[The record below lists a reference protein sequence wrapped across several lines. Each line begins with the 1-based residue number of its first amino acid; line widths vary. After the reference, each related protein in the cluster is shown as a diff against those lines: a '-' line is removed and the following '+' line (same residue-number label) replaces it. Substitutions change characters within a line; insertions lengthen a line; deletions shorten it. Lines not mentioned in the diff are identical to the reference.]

1 MKVKMRTFTCSGA
14 LALCAISLASHAVAA
29 TKTWDGGAAGT
40 GSVLTTAA
48 NWVGDTAPAAGDDLI
63 LDPAFVS
70 TGTIG
75 NSSGYMYLTTSSGSS
90 VTAHSLALMNNN
102 LVTFAA
108 NSSDVATARTLTLT
122 GAGAAINVLGT
133 DVTFGRSFGG
143 PLGVVLSAATTVNV
157 SNANTLLTFSNTVV
171 ISGTGSMTKTG
182 EGTVLMGRYNTFS
195 GGFTLEAGTVR
206 TNFPGVFALTEGP
219 LGTGTVTLKGG
230 NLQSVSES
238 SRVYYN
244 NVVLDGDIA
253 FGATTGNGAATQT
266 FSSGSGGTSTILA
279 SDSTL
284 NTLADVIWN
293 QNISTSGTDA
303 YRITKT
309 GGATLSL
316 TGTNTNISGFSVLG
330 GVLEFGGVSTMGG
343 TVSEYVSNYFEMD
356 GGTIRFTSTVNTTPL
371 TGNRG
376 FMLGAGGGTIDVA
389 SGVIMN
395 ANGRFR
401 ESAAGASLVKSGL
414 GTYIMG
420 AGVSEYT
427 GATLVSQGTLLLDGD
442 ASIESSPVTVSA
454 GATFGGLGTVGGAV
468 TVSGTLSPGT
478 LVTTEGALEINNALS
493 LDSSAVVLFGLS
505 TVGADQI
512 TGVTDLTLDGVI
524 KVSLVGGYVPLAGQT
539 FQLIDWSGTLV
550 DNGFVFDFTD
560 ASLPEGMEWDTANFL
575 TDGTITA
582 VPEPAVVSLALASLG
597 LLALRRTRRGSAV
610 LG

>member
-48 NWVGDTAPAAGDDLI
+48 NWVGDTAPVAGDDLI

-90 VTAHSLALMNNN
+90 VTAHSLTLMNNN

-206 TNFPGVFALTEGP
+206 TNFPGVFAMTEGP

-316 TGTNTNISGFSVLG
+316 TGTNTNISGFSVVG

-427 GATLVSQGTLLLDGD
+427 GATLVSEGTLLLDGD

>member
-1 MKVKMRTFTCSGA
+1 MNGKMRILTCTGA
-14 LALCAISLASHAVAA
+14 MALCALGLAPHAVAA

-48 NWVGDTAPAAGDDLI
+48 NWLGDTAPVAGDDLI
-63 LDPAFVS
+63 LNPAFVS

-75 NSSGYMYLTTSSGSS
+75 NASGYMYLTTSAGSS
-90 VTAHSLALMNNN
+90 VTAHSLTLMNNN

-122 GAGAAINVLGT
+122 GSGAALNVLGT
-133 DVTFGRSFGG
+133 DVTFGRTFGG
-143 PLGVVLSAATTVNV
+143 PLGVVLDAATTVNV
-157 SNANTLLTFSNTVV
+157 ANAGTLLTFSNTVV
-171 ISGTGSMTKTG
+171 ISGTGSMIKTG
-182 EGTVLMGRYNTFS
+182 DGTVLMGRYNTFS

-244 NVVLDGDIA
+244 NVVLDGNIS
-253 FGATTGNGAATQT
+253 FGAASGNGAATQT
-266 FSSGSGGTSTILA
+266 FSAGTGGTSTVLA
-279 SDSTL
+279 SSSTL
-284 NTLADVIWN
+284 NTLANVIWN
-293 QNISTSGTDA
+293 QNITTSGTEA

-309 GGATLSL
+309 GAATLTLS
-316 TGTNTNISGFSVLG
+316 GTNTNIAGFSVLG
-330 GVLEFGGVSTMGG
+330 GVLELGGVSTMGG
-343 TVSEYVSNYFEMD
+343 AVSEYVANYFELD

-401 ESAAGASLVKSGL
+401 ESAAGATLVKTGS

-420 AGVSEYT
+420 AGVSDYT
-427 GATLVSQGTLLLDGD
+427 GATLVSQGTLLIDGD
-442 ASIESSPVTVSA
+442 ATIESSDVTVAA
-454 GATFGGLGTVGGAV
+454 GATFGGLGTVGGTV

-478 LVTTEGALEINNALS
+478 LVTTEGSLEINNALS
-493 LDSSAVVLFGLS
+493 LDSSAVVLLGLS
-505 TVGADQI
+505 TLGADSI

-524 KVSLVGGYVPLAGQT
+524 KISLVGGYVPSGMQT
-539 FQLIDWSGTLV
+539 FQIIDWSGTLV
-550 DNGFVFDFTD
+550 NNGFVFDFDD
-560 ASLPEGMEWDTANFL
+560 ASLPVGMEWDTTNFL

-582 VPEPAVVSLALASLG
+582 VPEPAVASLVIASLG
-597 LLALRRTRRGSAV
+597 LLALRRTRRGSSV
-610 LG
+610 LS

>member
-1 MKVKMRTFTCSGA
+1 MKVKMRTFTCFGA

-48 NWVGDTAPAAGDDLI
+48 NWVGDTAPVAGDDLI

-90 VTAHSLALMNNN
+90 VTAHSLTLMNNN

-206 TNFPGVFALTEGP
+206 TNFPGVFAMTEGP

-316 TGTNTNISGFSVLG
+316 AGTNTNISGFSVLG

-401 ESAAGASLVKSGL
+401 ESAPGASLVKSGL

>member
-1 MKVKMRTFTCSGA
+1 MKVKMRTLTCSGA
-14 LALCAISLASHAVAA
+14 LALCALGLAPHADAA
-29 TKTWDGGAAGT
+29 TKTWDGGVSGT
-40 GSVLTTAA
+40 GSVITTGA
-48 NWVGDTAPAAGDDLI
+48 NWVGDIAPAAGDDLI
-63 LDPAFVS
+63 FNPAYVS

-75 NSSGYMYLTTSSGSS
+75 NASGYMYLTTSSGSS
-90 VTAHSLALMNNN
+90 VTARSLTLTNNN

-108 NSSDVATARTLTLT
+108 NSSDVPTARTLTIT
-122 GAGAAINVLGT
+122 GAGAAINVLGA
-133 DVTFGRSFGG
+133 DVTFGRNFGG
-143 PLGVVLSAATTVNV
+143 PFGVVLDAPTTVNV
-157 SNANTLLTFSNTVV
+157 SNANTLLTFSNTVI

-182 EGTVLMGRYNTFS
+182 AGTVLMGRYNTFS

-206 TNFPGVFALTEGP
+206 TNFPGVFAMTEGP

-244 NVVLDGDIA
+244 NVVLDGNIA
-253 FGATTGNGAATQT
+253 FGTVSGNGSATQT

-279 SDSTL
+279 SSSTL
-284 NTLADVIWN
+284 NTLANVIWN
-293 QNISTSGTDA
+293 QNITTSGTEA

-309 GGATLSL
+309 GAATLTL
-316 TGTNTNISGFSVLG
+316 AGTNTNIGGFSVLG

-343 TVSEYVSNYFEMD
+343 TVSDYVANYFELN

-376 FMLGAGGGTIDVA
+376 FMLGAGGGTIEVA

-401 ESAAGASLVKSGL
+401 ESAAGASLVKSGS

-420 AGVSEYT
+420 AGVSDYT
-427 GATLVSQGTLLLDGD
+427 GSTLVSQGTLLLDGD
-442 ASIESSPVTVSA
+442 ATIESSPVTVSA
-454 GATFGGLGTVGGAV
+454 GATFGGLGTVGGTV

-478 LVTTEGALEINNALS
+478 LGTTEGSLEINNALS
-493 LDSSAVVLFGLS
+493 LNSSAVVLFGLS
-505 TVGADQI
+505 SAGADQI

-524 KVSLVGGYVPLAGQT
+524 KVSLVGGYLPSGGQT

-550 DNGFVFDFTD
+550 DNDFVFDFTD
-560 ASLPEGMEWDTANFL
+560 ASLPVGMEWDTTSFL

-582 VPEPAVVSLALASLG
+582 VPEPAIASLAITSLG
-597 LLALRRTRRGSAV
+597 LLALRRTRRGRAV
-610 LG
+610 LS